1 VHSIVLYEKRMGKK
15 FPDYHS
21 QIGRGMIIFLK
32 YRLSSG
38 SNDLDKN
45 GLVAVFP
52 EVFQVY
58 V

>member
-1 VHSIVLYEKRMGKK
+1 MGKK